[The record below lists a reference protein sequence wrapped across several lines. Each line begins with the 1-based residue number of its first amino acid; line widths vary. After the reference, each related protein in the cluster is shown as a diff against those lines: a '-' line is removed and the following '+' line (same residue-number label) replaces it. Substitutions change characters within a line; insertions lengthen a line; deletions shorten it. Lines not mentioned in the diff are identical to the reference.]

1 MFRGTVRDMNTE
13 HFRTRLTEEK
23 ARLEAELSTVGR
35 KNPSNPQDWEAVPP
49 ESEQES
55 DPNDQA
61 DVMEEYGNNN
71 AILKDLEARYNDVL
85 AALARIEDG
94 SYGTCV
100 VSGEAIEEERL
111 EADPAAATCKAHL
124 NG

>member
-1 MFRGTVRDMNTE
+1 MNTE

-35 KNPSNPQDWEAVPP
+35 KNPSNPSDWEPVPEDASMEP
-49 ESEQES
+49 

-61 DVMEEYGNNN
+61 DQMEEFGNNN
-71 AILKDLEARYNDVL
+71 AILTDLEARYNDVI

-94 SYGTCV
+94 TYGTCIA
-100 VSGEAIEEERL
+100 SGEAIEEDRL
-111 EADPAAATCKAHL
+111 EADPAAATCKAHM

>member
-1 MFRGTVRDMNTE
+1 MNTE

-85 AALARIEDG
+85 AALARIEG
-94 SYGTCV
+94 GTYGTCEI
-100 VSGEAIEEERL
+100 SGETIEEDRL
-111 EADPAAATCKAHL
+111 EADPAARTCKAHL